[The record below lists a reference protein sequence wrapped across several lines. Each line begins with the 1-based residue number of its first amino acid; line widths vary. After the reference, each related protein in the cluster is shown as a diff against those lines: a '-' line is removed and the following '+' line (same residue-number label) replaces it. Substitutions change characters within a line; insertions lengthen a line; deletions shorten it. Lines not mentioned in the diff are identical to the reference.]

1 MDFGPKSNIIKT
13 SLGFQ
18 FPTKLISECHH
29 GFIRWFLSKNIDF
42 IHGYPWKSHASVET
56 KKHETSTWT
65 GFCGMNGLLW
75 GNHQLPCWNS
85 KGGNICIYRV
95 NHMFF
100 TMLKLDQIVALRCH
114 TAKPKHN
121 SPQVNSTIYGYMG
134 FTDWIY
140 IHLNDPE
147 CPLP

>member
-18 FPTKLISECHH
+18 FPTKLISESRH

-65 GFCGMNGLLW
+65 GLW
-75 GNHQLPCWNS
+75 DERTPF
-85 KGGNICIYRV
+85 GGIISFHVEIPREETYAY
-95 NHMFF
+95 
-100 TMLKLDQIVALRCH
+100 TM
-114 TAKPKHN
+114 
-121 SPQVNSTIYGYMG
+121 
-134 FTDWIY
+134 
-140 IHLNDPE
+140 
-147 CPLP
+147 